1 VAPEAHGEKAAE
13 PDALGK
19 LVSGFLDAIVR
30 FALGLCDAQALVAPV
45 AHKQKSK
52 PTILVHAS
60 AEDFREQFL
69 HPASQPAAQEPP
81 KRTVARAPVSRKRS
95 VTSEVLVMRQ
105 IHFRNERNRSRRKR
119 QQLCAGGCIEESD
132 EESDTSIVITSSVM
146 FEDDLRMAAVIM
158 VQSWGRAYLHGIDEE
173 AEDEAS
179 PQPARPRL
187 PVFLRASFVAPTAA
201 EFDERRATLGRRFP
215 DAPPASVE
223 AALRRCNG
231 HGGCAAG
238 ELR

>member
-1 VAPEAHGEKAAE
+1 MAPEAHGEKAAE

-132 EESDTSIVITSSVM
+132 EDRLRAAR
-146 FEDDLRMAAVIM
+146 LRMAAVIM

-187 PVFLRASFVAPTAA
+187 PVFLRASYVAPTAA